1 TICYLLSHTPGL
13 VLSLGPPSA
22 SSLGILYPHPW
33 SPPVRRMARYSTC
46 WSTKEGIHH
55 SLFLSS
61 HPQYPPPL
69 PLSPK
74 PEPSPSAWRYRGGRH
89 AAAPVGAPRKAFTTL
104 SSSPLIPNNPPL
116 PFSPKPEPEPSPPL
130 HGGILEDGTLQH
142 LLEHEGVPF
151 IPPLSLSF
159 SLFSLSP
166 VHGVHG
172 GIGEDGTLQH
182 LLEHEGVP
190 FTGSGSG
197 ASQLCMDKVATGQA
211 IAHLTS
217 QGIFSARKLLLSI
230 DQLLPC
236 AAPSSSSAAASAGAG
251 DAAAGADSV
260 DATWQRL
267 IGELQADSFCV
278 KPATD
283 GCSAGVARLA
293 NPSDLAAYV
302 AAVRDAAPRLLPGQ
316 LSTLCGIVEMPVR
329 PPTHL
334 LFEPFIETDPIRP
347 LPAPQ
352 QQQQQEEEGSCDNN
366 EGLVWEGR
374 RRWVEVTVGVV
385 GHRGRMKALA
395 PSVTVKEAGDV
406 LTLEEKFQG
415 ECDNNEGLV
424 WEGSWWGT
432 GGSGPECDCK
442 GGWRRAHTGGEVPS
456 ASALEEG
463 RRRIEM
469 VASAL
474 DIDGFTLCKCAGGG
488 AEAH

>member
-1 TICYLLSHTPGL
+1 YPAILRHTQCIEQELMGSETHPVEPRARGKQGL
-13 VLSLGPPSA
+13 VGMHAAGPGGA
-22 SSLGILYPHPW
+22 
-33 SPPVRRMARYSTC
+33 
-46 WSTKEGIHH
+46 
-55 SLFLSS
+55 
-61 HPQYPPPL
+61 
-69 PLSPK
+69 
-74 PEPSPSAWRYRGGRH
+74 GGRFGDVDVRVAPRQMLLRDWV
-89 AAAPVGAPRKAFTTL
+89 AAAKAQGA
-104 SSSPLIPNNPPL
+104 
-116 PFSPKPEPEPSPPL
+116 
-130 HGGILEDGTLQH
+130 
-142 LLEHEGVPF
+142 VVF
-151 IPPLSLSF
+151 IA
-159 SLFSLSP
+159 
-166 VHGVHG
+166 VHG

-190 FTGSGSG
+190 FTGEDGTLQHLLEHEGVPFTGSGSE

-217 QGIFSARKLLLSI
+217 DGVFSARKLLLSL

-236 AAPSSSSAAASAGAG
+236 AAAAA
-251 DAAAGADSV
+251 AAAGGAGAA

-302 AAVRDAAPRLLPGQ
+302 TAVRDAAPRLLPGQ

-347 LPAPQ
+347 LPTAQQQQQQ
-352 QQQQQEEEGSCDNN
+352 QQQQQEEEEEGTCDNN
-366 EGLVWEGR
+366 EGLVWEGK

-385 GHRGRMKALA
+385 GHRGRMRALA

-415 ECDNNEGLV
+415 
-424 WEGSWWGT
+424 GT
-432 GGSGPECDCK
+432 GINLTPPPTSII
-442 GGWRRAHTGGEVPS
+442 S
-456 ASALEEG
+456 ASAQEAGRRRIEMEASALNIDGVTFAGLASKHLSVCSCLPLSTPPASARAQEEG
-463 RRRIEM
+463 RRRIEL

-474 DIDGFTLCKCAGGG
+474 NIDSVTLAGL
-488 AEAH
+488 ASKHLSV